1 MCPNDRNLGLRETG
15 MPKSLSE
22 RVGDLES
29 ATVKAEGAQ
38 LAVHDLFARLLLQ
51 LHEPEFEK

>member
-1 MCPNDRNLGLRETG
+1 